1 MKAREPLAVSVLRGI
16 VAAVKNLKVERRG
29 TALTDAELVQVV
41 RREARKR
48 EEARDFA
55 RQAGRDDL
63 VAQNDAELG
72 VLAGYLPQAPSADT
86 LEAKVRQ
93 LAAEVTSPDVGTLM
107 RMLKAE
113 YGAALDGRVASQLV
127 KEVLAAPKEGGA

>member
-72 VLAGYLPQAPSADT
+72 VLAAYLPQAPSADT